1 MVRLWECDLI
11 AREWGVRIN
20 PQKLNV
26 AFQVITSLYTW
37 IQFSGRFKHLL
48 GRSPDSA
55 AEIAEHIQILVK
67 QGFDAEVDSYL
78 NSNE

>member
-1 MVRLWECDLI
+1 M
-11 AREWGVRIN
+11 
-20 PQKLNV
+20 
-26 AFQVITSLYTW
+26 
-37 IQFSGRFKHLL
+37 L

-55 AEIAEHIQILVK
+55 AEIAEHIQILVE